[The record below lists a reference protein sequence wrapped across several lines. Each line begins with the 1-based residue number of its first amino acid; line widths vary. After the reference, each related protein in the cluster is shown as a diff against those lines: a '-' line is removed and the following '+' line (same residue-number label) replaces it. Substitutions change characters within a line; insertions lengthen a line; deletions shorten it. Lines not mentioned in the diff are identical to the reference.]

1 VAWGK
6 CAERK
11 GRGTVD
17 GSDDAMRNE
26 MPGEYIVLNQGAGV
40 LELWRVPL
48 TPVAMGLS
56 AHSDSD
62 IRSSESGEGYFGFV
76 LI

>member
-1 VAWGK
+1 
-6 CAERK
+6 
-11 GRGTVD
+11 
-17 GSDDAMRNE
+17 

-48 TPVAMGLS
+48 TPVIMGLS

-62 IRSSESGEGYFGFV
+62 IRPSESGEGYFDFV